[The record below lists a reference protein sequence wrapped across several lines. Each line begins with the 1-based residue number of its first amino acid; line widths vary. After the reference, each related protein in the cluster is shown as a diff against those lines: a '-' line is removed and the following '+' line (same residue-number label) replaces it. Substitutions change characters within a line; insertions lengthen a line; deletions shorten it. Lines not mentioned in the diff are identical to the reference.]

1 MQFVIAVYK
10 TGLINT
16 IPKKFLLP
24 SIWSLVFLLSKREKR
39 ETLWTESAK
48 SFVSHFAI
56 FFFHKNTLGESGAF
70 LFAARSSCFSI
81 VKAIATTLGH
91 TQKSRKLL
99 NYH

>member
-24 SIWSLVFLLSKREKR
+24 SIWSLVFLQSKREKR

-48 SFVSHFAI
+48 SFVSYFAI
-56 FFFHKNTLGESGAF
+56 FFFLEKQFGRERCILICGGF
-70 LFAARSSCFSI
+70 
-81 VKAIATTLGH
+81 
-91 TQKSRKLL
+91 
-99 NYH
+99 

>member
-24 SIWSLVFLLSKREKR
+24 SIWSLVFLQSKREKR

-48 SFVSHFAI
+48 SFVSYFAI
-56 FFFHKNTLGESGAF
+56 FFFHKNTLGENGAF
-70 LFAARSSCFSI
+70 LFAARSSCF
-81 VKAIATTLGH
+81 
-91 TQKSRKLL
+91 
-99 NYH
+99 